1 MPDFQEIL
9 KSYGADYT
17 QTMERFLGS
26 ESFYLRML
34 GMLPDDESCAQL
46 GRALDE
52 GNLEDAFRAA
62 HTLKG
67 VAGNLGLKPLYE
79 AVCQIVEPLR
89 RREASDRY
97 DAMYRTVREEVRRAE
112 QLYRDLTQGV

>member
-1 MPDFQEIL
+1 MPDFKEIFE
-9 KSYGADYT
+9 SYGADYT

-34 GMLPDDESCAQL
+34 GMLPDDESCVQL
-46 GRALDE
+46 GRALD
-52 GNLEDAFRAA
+52 GGDLEDAFRAA

-79 AVCQIVEPLR
+79 AVCRIVEPLR
-89 RREASDRY
+89 RGEASEGY
-97 DAMYRTVREEVRRAE
+97 GAMYRTVREEVQRAE
-112 QLYRDLTQGV
+112 QLYRDLTRGV